1 MDINVSH
8 HELPQN
14 DDPQVA
20 EHHNVDTDEQPNN
33 IPFDVSELL
42 QQLAAGDV
50 HHQDEVNTTHPRSV
64 TLSKLCTMYHNQD
77 LLGAMK
83 LLSGHHRLIIDD
95 DHIVPMD
102 GPNVVPCVGPHYID
116 HTLYVGSHQGLD
128 AGLPKI
134 LADHNWQVILDLA
147 NVYHLWPDSNVTGLP
162 FNPMGCMVYIGTRLQ
177 EQLWV
182 ALVPRTFFEPN
193 HLDNARATHPTLNE
207 PTTALSQ
214 PHLLMF
220 IMFIAYALG
229 HMHLH
234 DIHCSI
240 QYPVPLT
247 HAAVK
252 RSMDILGKGW
262 ENHCRI
268 ILQLEDFKW
277 LHDMFN
283 GGWNDWV
290 DQAPLQW
297 KEDNF
302 LVNNAPV
309 GVMIRYGQNQPLIIN
324 GALDFTFS
332 LATHMSYLDV
342 WEWCNVHNYWQHE
355 DDILY
360 DKSNNDPTRTEVDLE
375 DLPLLDEEGFEVN
388 IYNEQGFR
396 VPRRAPVQFSTCGA
410 WVAIDE
416 MKWCASRDSVEGKDV
431 DLFISEAISHV
442 CQSLKINHI
451 PWSMNQVGGGG
462 TPSSVIIHDVWLNL
476 GATAIPR
483 PPSSASFLTRQES
496 LQIIAL
502 NS

>member
-1 MDINVSH
+1 
-8 HELPQN
+8 
-14 DDPQVA
+14 
-20 EHHNVDTDEQPNN
+20 
-33 IPFDVSELL
+33 
-42 QQLAAGDV
+42 
-50 HHQDEVNTTHPRSV
+50 
-64 TLSKLCTMYHNQD
+64 MYHNQD

-83 LLSGHHRLIIDD
+83 LLSVCHRLIIDD

-102 GPNVVPCVGPHYID
+102 EPNVVPCVGPHYID
-116 HTLYVGSHQGLD
+116 HTLYVGSRQGLD

-147 NVYHLWPDSNVTGLP
+147 NVHRLWPDSNVAGLP
-162 FNPMGCMVYIGTRLQ
+162 FNPMGHMVYIGTRLQ

-214 PHLLMF
+214 LHSLMF

-229 HMHLH
+229 RMHLQ
-234 DIHCSI
+234 DIHCSV

-247 HAAVK
+247 RATVK
-252 RSMDILGKGW
+252 RSTDILGRDG
-262 ENHCRI
+262 ENHHHI
-268 ILQLEDFKW
+268 ILQLE
-277 LHDMFN
+277 
-283 GGWNDWV
+283 DWV

-309 GVMIRYGQNQPLIIN
+309 GVTIRYGQNKPLVIN

-342 WEWCNVHNYWQHE
+342 REWCNVHNYRQHE

-360 DKSNNDPTRTEVDLE
+360 DKSNNNPMRTEVDLE

-410 WVAIDE
+410 LLNLHSVHELFHSEDDAHGNAHNKAPFDIYPLACTKMLGSIQSRSIMSHFPPHLTRIDNSVHPPLIDGDEDGEDIDVDVRVHGALVLHRINSQVYNELSHRIRNEAKFHPIQLGMISAALSGTVAKGI
-416 MKWCASRDSVEGKDV
+416 ASRHCWTQCLNQCNNNLPHKRFNAKVSGNNQPQALQFENTYTLDVYRMKD
-431 DLFISEAISHV
+431 
-442 CQSLKINHI
+442 
-451 PWSMNQVGGGG
+451 
-462 TPSSVIIHDVWLNL
+462 
-476 GATAIPR
+476 
-483 PPSSASFLTRQES
+483 
-496 LQIIAL
+496 
-502 NS
+502 